1 MKLWLTALIAL
12 LLLNGCSNMIN
23 SASRGMADNLNQ
35 AILNQND
42 PETVRQG
49 VPAYLIMIDSFIQG
63 SPQDA
68 DLLSAGSKLYG
79 AYAGSFVN
87 APERAQRLS
96 DRSLEYADRAFC
108 ITLPD
113 HCDIREER
121 AEAFNQRL
129 KTIPAEQVD
138 VLYTLG
144 TAWAGWIQTRTD
156 DWDAIGELPKIRAI
170 MEYVLALD
178 ETHDQ
183 GGPHLYLG
191 VLNSLLP
198 PAMGG
203 KPEVARQHFERAI
216 ELSDG
221 SNLMA
226 KTLYAQY
233 YARLL
238 FDQELHDRLLSE
250 VISADPESPG
260 KTLAN
265 VLAQQ
270 KAREL
275 LAESAEFF

>member
-12 LLLNGCSNMIN
+12 LLLSGCSNMIN

-63 SPQDA
+63 SPDDA
-68 DLLSAGSKLYG
+68 DLLSAGSNLYG

-96 DRSLEYADRAFC
+96 DRSLDYAGRAFC

-113 HCDIREER
+113 HCGIRTER
-121 AEAFNQRL
+121 AEAFKLRL
-129 KTIPAEQVD
+129 QTIPADEVD
-138 VLYTLG
+138 ALYTLG
-144 TAWAGWIQTRTD
+144 TAWAGWVQTRTD
-156 DWDAIGELPKIRAI
+156 DWDAIAELPKIRAI
-170 MEYVLALD
+170 MEYVLILD

-216 ELSDG
+216 ELSEG
-221 SNLMA
+221 QNLMA

-238 FDQELHDRLLSE
+238 FDQELHDRQLNE

-275 LAESAEFF
+275 LAESSEFF